1 MKNKI
6 GQPDAYDELQRL
18 NEFNKKIIENAPV
31 AIFTVNKEGEFSSVN
46 PALAVL
52 SGLGEK
58 AKEKLLGFNWLKNP
72 YTIKCGLAGY
82 IREGLEGKPF
92 QLWDFPFINY
102 WGEPQYIYFKGVPVS
117 GKDGTIEGLLCI
129 IEDTTEIVRTRA
141 QLIQEAK
148 MSFVG
153 RLAAGIAHELNNP
166 LATITANTELARELI
181 ENAGKESL
189 GVADLGELMEYVDT
203 IEKQAYRCTRTIK
216 NLLEVTRKKDF
227 GETTI
232 DLGKFF
238 DDLAH
243 LVDLR
248 KMKAAVIREISPG
261 FPPVK
266 GDPEALRQVF
276 LNVISNA
283 LDAVEGTENGTVWI
297 RTAAKNDR
305 TVEVSVEDNGT
316 GIPDDITDLIFE
328 PFFTTKEPKKGTG
341 LGLTL
346 CYDFLQR
353 MGGSIE
359 VQRRQGGGSIF
370 KITLPVQGEDG

>member
-359 VQRRQGGGSIF
+359 VQRRPGGGSIF
-370 KITLPVQGEDG
+370 KITLPVQAENG

>member
-58 AKEKLLGFNWLKNP
+58 AKEKLLVFNWLKNP

-261 FPPVK
+261 FPQVK